1 MRKIKN
7 FLKEKFE
14 KLEIVQLV
22 EFYLLVNGLEFNIKN
37 LPMIIDVIRGK
48 NMILEYQLMVFAD

>member
-22 EFYLLVNGLEFNIKN
+22 EFYLLVNGLEFHIKN

>member
-48 NMILEYQLMVFAD
+48 NMILDYQLMVFAD